1 MLPAIRLT
9 VRDVCEARSRALSV
23 IEEATNQIEAI
34 NQSVRQIR
42 AEFRRHCYTE
52 HLDISEIDNPL
63 KNAKRQIDAHV
74 WKTVLSLS
82 GVDMALDAKT
92 KQDFIKGLSDP
103 LEATEQNVVST
114 LETWFFSRND
124 MMLSGIANVF
134 AGLDRRFRSHNN
146 GWKLTDRIVLSRVF
160 VDGYVNHWA
169 KTEDILNDVERIMR
183 VLDEKPPFLRG
194 SPDAIWQKI
203 YNEHGKHRSGGRN
216 ESFEVSN
223 DYFRAK
229 IYKNG
234 NLHLWFLREDLVK
247 KVNLALNQYYNAAIP
262 DDHTPAKSD
271 TIKDKKFALVVK
283 DFSNDLNYFPTP
295 DHVAEEMFRCVAGSV
310 VSVLDPS
317 CGDGRILKM
326 VQEKYPAASTTGI
339 DIAPKWCE
347 AIRCDFLKMN
357 CVGKKYSHIIM
368 NPPFSNDRA
377 VVHVSHALDNWLD
390 RDGQLIAI
398 LPASVEFSQK
408 KIVVEFREKIR
419 QIGAVWQDLPAGAFR
434 ESGTNVNTI
443 MVVVSRIGGYLPI
456 YDHRFVRV

>member
-1 MLPAIRLT
+1 MLPAIRQT
-9 VRDVCEARSRALSV
+9 VHDVCETRNRTLEK
-23 IEEATNQIEAI
+23 IEEASKQIQSLNETIRQVKAELHRLCPTEYI
-34 NQSVRQIR
+34 N
-42 AEFRRHCYTE
+42 
-52 HLDISEIDNPL
+52 ISEILNPL
-63 KNAKRQIDAHV
+63 KDAKTQIDAHV
-74 WKTVLSLS
+74 WKAVLALS
-82 GVDMALDAKT
+82 GVDMALDTKT
-92 KQDFIKGLSDP
+92 KQEFIKGLDKP

-146 GWKLTDRIVLSRVF
+146 GWKLTDRIVLTRVF

-169 KTEDILNDVERIMR
+169 KTEDKLNDVERIMR

-194 SPDAIWQKI
+194 SPHAIWQKI
-203 YNEHGKHRSGGRN
+203 YHKRDRHN

-262 DDHTPAKSD
+262 DDHTPAKTD
-271 TIKDKKFALVVK
+271 TIRDKKFDLVVK
-283 DFSNDLNYFPTP
+283 DFSDNLNYFPTP
-295 DHVAEEMFRCVAGSV
+295 EHVIDEMFRCVAGTV
-310 VSVLDPS
+310 ESVLDPS
-317 CGDGRILKM
+317 CGDGRILKK
-326 VQEKYPAASTTGI
+326 VQERYSKAITKGI
-339 DIAPKWCE
+339 DIAPKWNE
-347 AIRCDFLKMN
+347 AIRGDFLKMN
-357 CVGKKYSHIIM
+357 CEGKKYSHIIM

-398 LPASVEFSQK
+398 LPASVEFSRK
-408 KIVVEFREKIR
+408 KIDIEFREKIR
-419 QIGAVWQDLPAGAFR
+419 QIGAVWQDLPVGSFR

-443 MVVVSRIGGYLPI
+443 MVVVSRGGGYLTI
-456 YDHRFVRV
+456 YDHRFARV